1 MSTDEFDPAIAEVVS
16 RLEKLGQPALSATA
30 RQRIWQKARGQAG
43 AAVVMPVPRS
53 RRTLA
58 FWRVL
63 TGVLVA
69 FILMFAGTVWV
80 AAQSLPG
87 DALYPLARG
96 LETARLA
103 LAPAAQRASLE
114 LQFLDRRATEIR
126 ALVELGRPVPPEI
139 IAEIVGGIEQLVSD
153 PDAWGG
159 EAVVAACMAR
169 QEETLALVVAR
180 YPEYDTAA
188 SALEIV
194 RMAQRNLHTDPLS
207 PTPEEEYPTP
217 PGQGGTP
224 PGQEDK
230 DITPPGQGGTPPGQ
244 EDKDTTPP
252 GQGGTPPGQEDKDT
266 TPPGQ
271 GGTPPGQEDKDTT
284 PPGQGGTPPGQEDK
298 DTTPPGQGGT
308 PPGQEDKDTTPPGQG
323 EDPPPGQGGT
333 PPGQQKKD

>member
-153 PDAWGG
+153 PDAWG
-159 EAVVAACMAR
+159 
-169 QEETLALVVAR
+169 
-180 YPEYDTAA
+180 
-188 SALEIV
+188 
-194 RMAQRNLHTDPLS
+194 
-207 PTPEEEYPTP
+207 
-217 PGQGGTP
+217 
-224 PGQEDK
+224 
-230 DITPPGQGGTPPGQ
+230 
-244 EDKDTTPP
+244 
-252 GQGGTPPGQEDKDT
+252 
-266 TPPGQ
+266 
-271 GGTPPGQEDKDTT
+271 
-284 PPGQGGTPPGQEDK
+284 
-298 DTTPPGQGGT
+298 
-308 PPGQEDKDTTPPGQG
+308 
-323 EDPPPGQGGT
+323 
-333 PPGQQKKD
+333 

>member
-1 MSTDEFDPAIAEVVS
+1 MSTLKVMMSADEFDPFIAEVAS
-16 RLEKLGQPALSATA
+16 RLEKLGQPSLSPVA
-30 RQRIWQKARGQAG
+30 RQRIWQKARAQAS
-43 AAVVMPVPRS
+43 ASVVKPVPRP

-63 TGVLVA
+63 AGVLVA
-69 FILMFAGTVWV
+69 FILMFVGTVWV

-114 LQFLDRRATEIR
+114 LQFLDRRAAEVR

-139 IAEIVGGIEQLVSD
+139 IAEIVGGVEQMASD

-159 EAVVAACMAR
+159 EALVAAYIAQ
-169 QEETLALVVAR
+169 QEETLALVVTR
-180 YPEYDTAA
+180 YPDYYMAA

-194 RMAQRNLHTDPLS
+194 RVARRHLHTEPLS
-207 PTPEEEYPTP
+207 PIPEEEYPTP
-217 PGQGGTP
+217 PGQEDKGTTP

-230 DITPPGQGGTPPGQ
+230 G
-244 EDKDTTPP
+244 TTPP
-252 GQGGTPPGQEDKDT
+252 GQGGTPPGQEDKGT

-271 GGTPPGQEDKDTT
+271 GGTPPGQEDKGTT

-298 DTTPPGQGGT
+298 GTTPPGQGG
-308 PPGQEDKDTTPPGQG
+308 DL
-323 EDPPPGQGGT
+323 PPGQGGT